1 MWAIFL
7 SVGVAS
13 SAVARELVLVS
24 SVSSDYAPLTRLEIR
39 KVFLGYPV
47 KKDNKEIYAI
57 RNISDNKTYEI
68 FLQKLI
74 GLSAKNYERRLLLNT
89 FHSGSP
95 RVTAEESLQKLVTI
109 LNNNKAIVT
118 FMWLDEVESLSGI
131 KVIQTLWEGNAP

>member
-1 MWAIFL
+1 MWVISL
-7 SVGVAS
+7 SASVAS
-13 SAVARELVLVS
+13 LAEARELVLVS
-24 SVSSDYAPLTRLEIR
+24 SISSDYTPLTRHEVR

-74 GLSAKNYERRLLLNT
+74 GLSAKGYERRLLLNT

-95 RVTAEESLQKLVTI
+95 RVSSEDSLQELVTI
-109 LNNNKAIVT
+109 LHDDKAIVT
-118 FMWLDEVESLSGI
+118 FMWLDEVESLSEI
-131 KVIQTLWEGNAP
+131 KVIQTLWEDNAP